1 MRKTTWQNLQRRN
14 KDDIVLEI
22 TERDSDNLDSVDVFD
37 TARLALKQKLRD
49 QWYATTNYFTNLIP

>member
-22 TERDSDNLDSVDVFD
+22 TERDSDNLDSVNVFE
-37 TARLALKQKLRD
+37 TALLAPKQKLRD
-49 QWYATTNYFTNLIP
+49 YWYATTNYFTNSIS